1 MPNSETAPKPHLCGD
16 CLKGLN
22 HFDGARANGLYRGLL
37 REVIHRF
44 KYQGQTFLARPLAQ
58 MLTAPGKELVSFHK
72 TEVIIPVPLHHLRL
86 RHRGFNQAALLANR
100 LGSNLRISVD
110 YSSLTRSRWT
120 EPQAGLS
127 RKQRAANVKGAF
139 NVKGSEKVRGINVLL
154 IDDVLTTGETVNQCV
169 LVLKNAGA
177 SQVAVLTVARTVGV

>member
-1 MPNSETAPKPHLCGD
+1 MPNSKTAPKPHLCSD
-16 CLKGLN
+16 CLKGVF
-22 HFDGARANGLYRGLL
+22 HFDGARAKGLYRGLL

-58 MLTAPGKELVSFHK
+58 MLTSSGKELASLHK

-100 LGSNLRISVD
+100 LGSNLGISVD

-127 RKQRAANVKGAF
+127 RRQRAANVKGAF
-139 NVKGSEKVRGINVLL
+139 DLINPERVRKKGVLL
-154 IDDVLTTGETVNQCV
+154 LDDVLTTGETVNQCAR
-169 LVLKNAGA
+169 VLKKGGA
-177 SQVAVLTVARTVGV
+177 NQVAVLTVARTVA